1 MSKTVIFD
9 IGGVYFCDGTQIAIG
24 SMASKY
30 KIKPELVANILNGD
44 LGGKYRTGMI
54 TAEEFW
60 DQARQHLNIDGSP
73 EELSALWY
81 QSYQPDDGTVRII
94 DRLKNAGH
102 QILYLSNNTA
112 ERVAYHDRKYG
123 FLEKFDDGIFSHLV
137 KRKKPDP
144 VIYQLILAKASHA
157 AEACIFIDD
166 KPDLL
171 KPARD
176 LGMEVIAF
184 KNSSQ
189 LEDELIALGLL
200 PDGH

>member
-24 SMASKY
+24 SIASRY
-30 KIKPELVANILNGD
+30 KLKPGMVANILNGD
-44 LGGKYRTGMI
+44 AGEKYRTGMI

-60 DQARQHLNIDGSP
+60 NQARQHLNIDGSP
-73 EELSALWY
+73 EELSAMWY
-81 QSYQPDDGTVRII
+81 QSYQPDAGTIRII
-94 DRLKNAGH
+94 GRLRKAGH
-102 QILYLSNNTA
+102 QILYLSNNTG
-112 ERVAYHDRKYG
+112 ERVAYLNRRYG
-123 FLEKFDDGIFSHLV
+123 FLDKFDDGIFSHLV

-157 AEACIFIDD
+157 AGACVYIDD
-166 KPDLL
+166 KPHFL
-171 KPARD
+171 KPAQD
-176 LGMEVIAF
+176 LGMTVIAF

-189 LEDELIALGLL
+189 LADELKALSLF